1 MAKSYGSIWL
11 KGLSRLM
18 KIQREQARSLQAQRK
33 KAAAAAQRAAPARE
47 RAKADER
54 PLAGALDA
62 LGALAARVR
71 TPVRARTRRSAAASR
86 PSKHAPPQGSWT
98 RSFFSAPPAAGELVN
113 HLVYGLYLPPTR
125 PPARPHAALPLVV
138 MLHGCK
144 QTIEDFA
151 QGTRMNALADR
162 HGFAVLYPE
171 QSKHAQAHRCW
182 RWYDD
187 SAHAGGK
194 EAASIAAL
202 VQEVVCQH
210 GLDPSR
216 VYAAGMSAG
225 AGMAALLALHHPQ
238 QFAAVALHS
247 APALGGAH
255 TAAGAL
261 SVMRRGVRGDPV
273 AQLRAA
279 FDLAHHPGMPAL
291 LVQGA
296 ADPVVAAVNADQLEL
311 QFLALNRVLAAE
323 RPAAAWP
330 EPVQA
335 MALHDYRLGR
345 RAIVRTCRVAG
356 LAHGWSGGDDR
367 FAFHSAHGPD
377 ASTLMW
383 EFFSTWQRE

>member
-11 KGLSRLM
+11 KGLNRLM
-18 KIQREQARSLQAQRK
+18 KIQREQARRLEAQRK
-33 KAAAAAQRAAPARE
+33 KAAAAARRATPARE
-47 RAKADER
+47 RAKAGER
-54 PLAGALDA
+54 SLAGTLDA

-71 TPVRARTRRSAAASR
+71 TPVRARTQR
-86 PSKHAPPQGSWT
+86 PGAVPRQTKHTPPQGIWT

-113 HLVYGLYLPPTR
+113 HLVYGLYLPP
-125 PPARPHAALPLVV
+125 ARPNAALPLVV

-194 EAASIAAL
+194 EAGSIAAL
-202 VQEVVCQH
+202 VQEVVRQQ

-238 QFAAVALHS
+238 LFAAVALHS

-261 SVMRRGVRGDPV
+261 AVMRRGVRGDPV

-296 ADPVVAAVNADQLEL
+296 ADPVVAAVNTDQLEL

-330 EPVQA
+330 EPGQP

-356 LAHGWSGGDDR
+356 LAHGWSGGDDS
-367 FAFHSAHGPD
+367 FAFHSARGPD
-377 ASTLMW
+377 ASALIW